1 MVVGVF
7 IVTTGLVVSAAV
19 IIFGTE
25 YVTVKASEVILPALS
40 VAVTARLFDP
50 SISEIADV
58 DQDVVPIAIPLVP
71 LEELAHVTLVT
82 PILSLAVP
90 ESVIVLVV
98 VA

>member
-25 YVTVKASEVILPALS
+25 YVTVKAAEVILPALS

-50 SISEIADV
+50 SISEIAEI
-58 DQDVVPIAIPLVP
+58 DQDVVPVAIPLVP
-71 LEELAHVTLVT
+71 LAAFAQATVVT
-82 PILSLAVP
+82 PALSLAVP